1 MDGII
6 VDAIVAV
13 VVDDIGS
20 IGDVDVDVDVDVGIW
35 IVNVPN
41 PNRTDKSD
49 MKDCIPCNPPCDF
62 KK

>member
-13 VVDDIGS
+13 VVEYIGS
-20 IGDVDVDVDVDVGIW
+20 IGDVDVDVGIW

>member
-13 VVDDIGS
+13 VVEYIGS
-20 IGDVDVDVDVDVGIW
+20 IGDVDVDVGIW

-62 KK
+62 KKY